1 MAHEKLI
8 NCGWNISSIDKS
20 EYKSVIGAAIIP
32 VTRRAQPFAAFEY
45 ILRREYLWTMFRDTQ
60 IVKQVS
66 CPVQTKKSTGHA
78 TEHISYPALSFNL

>member
-8 NCGWNISSIDKS
+8 NCGWNISSTDKS

-32 VTRRAQPFAAFEY
+32 VTRRAQLFATLHC
-45 ILRREYLWTMFRDTQ
+45 ILRRGSLLAMFRDTQ

-66 CPVQTKKSTGHA
+66 CPVQTKKKHGSCH
-78 TEHISYPALSFNL
+78 